1 MASVEL
7 DRVAMTY
14 EGGEDAALHEVSL
27 TIEDGE
33 FFVLVG
39 PSGCGKSTLL
49 RLLAGLEFP
58 TSGEIR
64 MDHVDATELSP
75 GDRDV
80 AMVFQNYAIYPHMS
94 VRKNIGYG
102 LRVRGASKA
111 EVPERVEEVARML
124 GLEELLD
131 RRPASLSGGQ
141 LQRVAMGRAI
151 ARRPR
156 VFLMDEPLSNL
167 DAKLRVSMRAEL
179 ERLHRRLGVTT
190 VYVTHDQVEA
200 MTLGQRAAVMR
211 AGVVQQVDTP
221 QRLYGE
227 PANAFVAAFIGSP
240 PMNFAVGEVRNGRLR
255 FGGLELPLPAEF
267 LSPVPEGE
275 RFLVGLRPEDLRDP
289 DHNPL
294 AAVVETEC
302 VVHQDL
308 GADVLLFLAVDDAP
322 GDVETIRRLT
332 FSEDQ
337 DSFAAAAGH
346 TRLLCARVGADHPV
360 RSGRPAR
367 FAISPENL
375 HFFDLESGRRLAPR
389 TAAAASGASL

>member
-1 MASVEL
+1 VASVEF
-7 DRVAMTY
+7 DRVEMVY
-14 EGGEDAALHEVSL
+14 DGGTETAVDEVSL
-27 TIEDGE
+27 KIEDGE

-64 MDHVDATELSP
+64 MDGADATELSS

-102 LRVRGASKA
+102 LRVRGGSKQQVA
-111 EVPERVEEVARML
+111 ERVEEVARLL
-124 GLEELLD
+124 GLQELLD

-179 ERLHRRLGVTT
+179 ERLHRQLGVTT

-221 QRLYGE
+221 QRLYAE

-240 PMNFAVGEVRNGRLR
+240 PMNFAVGVVEDGTLR
-255 FGGLELPLPAEF
+255 FGGLELSLGEEF
-267 LSPVPEGE
+267 RPPMPEGE
-275 RFLVGLRPEDLRDP
+275 RFLVGVRPEDLRDP
-289 DHNPL
+289 EHSSL
-294 AAVVETEC
+294 AAVVEADC

-308 GADVLLFLAVDDAP
+308 GADVLLFLAVEDSP
-322 GDVETIRRLT
+322 GDVETIRRVT

-337 DSFAAAAGH
+337 DTFAAAVGH
-346 TRLLCARVGADHPV
+346 ARLLCARVSADHPV
-360 RSGRPAR
+360 RSGDRAR
-367 FAISPENL
+367 LAIDPGSL
-375 HFFDLESGRRLAPR
+375 HFFDLESGRRLSRRPAPAANG
-389 TAAAASGASL
+389 AAA